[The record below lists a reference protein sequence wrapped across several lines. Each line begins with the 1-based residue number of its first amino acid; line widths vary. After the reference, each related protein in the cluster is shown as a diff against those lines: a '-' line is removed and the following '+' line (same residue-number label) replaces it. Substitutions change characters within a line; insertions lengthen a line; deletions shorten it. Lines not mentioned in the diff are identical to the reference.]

1 MNKWLTILLILA
13 VNISFS
19 QGFKEVTDTSALK
32 QKMYQKAQN
41 TNTISANFDE
51 AVYSSMYSTVKQG
64 KGLLKYKKE
73 DKIRWEHTAPK
84 SQVILIRNGTC
95 RVYENGKEVKN
106 GTSNQVARKV
116 QSLMMQLFNGNFLDG
131 KDFTI
136 RYFENS
142 KMYKLILDPKYARIS
157 RYISQIEMFFNKS
170 DLSLQKLALVET
182 EQDKIIYSFSSVTM
196 NGNIEDDHFTKY

>member
-13 VNISFS
+13 VNISFA
-19 QGFKEVTDTSALK
+19 QGFKEVTKTSALK
-32 QKMYQKAQN
+32 QKLYQKTQN

-84 SQVILIRNGTC
+84 SQVILIRNGTY
-95 RVYENGKEVKN
+95 RVFENGKEVKN

-116 QSLMMQLFNGNFLDG
+116 QSLMMQLFNGDFLDG

-136 RYFENS
+136 RYFENN
-142 KMYKLILDPKYARIS
+142 KMYKLLLDPKNPRMS

-182 EQDKIIYSFSSVTM
+182 EQDKIVYSFSSINM
-196 NGNIEDDHFTKY
+196 NGNIKDDHFTKF